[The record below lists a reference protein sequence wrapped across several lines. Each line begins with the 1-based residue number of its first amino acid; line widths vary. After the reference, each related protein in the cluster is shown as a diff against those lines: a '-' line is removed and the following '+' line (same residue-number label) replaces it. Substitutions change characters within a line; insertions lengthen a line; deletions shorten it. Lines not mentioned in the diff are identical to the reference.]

1 LSWRWKAPVKS
12 PLWPFKTMAN
22 LYRGEIAA
30 NIGGKEMVLCL
41 TLGALAELE
50 AKLKA
55 PDLVGLSERFASGR
69 ISARDLIVVLG
80 AGARGGGNNISDKEL
95 AAMPID
101 KGLVGA
107 AEIAARLLAATFG
120 GTEPGNSQ

>member
-1 LSWRWKAPVKS
+1 M
-12 PLWPFKTMAN
+12 T
-22 LYRGEIAA
+22 
-30 NIGGKEMVLCL
+30 LCL

-50 AKLKA
+50 AKLQA

-69 ISARDLIVVLG
+69 ISATDLIVVLG
-80 AGARGGGNNISDKEL
+80 AGVRGGGNNIADEEL

-107 AEIAARLLAATFG
+107 AEIAARLLKATFG
-120 GTEPGNSQ
+120 GPDR